1 MNLQKY
7 ILKLLI
13 LTILLGAMVVAC
25 SSDETSEKAS
35 PVPEPDPVVE
45 IDNDGPNVVANAVV
59 PSNNST
65 GVSIGTSVKFAFD
78 ESIEISSVTTA
89 TNCGATVQLSL
100 NNFSSCVP
108 LRSQIDVGNDNR
120 SFTVYPVG
128 NLEYNTKYVLKLTK
142 LIQDSAGNYL
152 ANDSIPLIFTTAA
165 ENTISLTDS
174 VMGEFEQ
181 ILRTAAGYSASQTMR
196 SKSRSV
202 PITSTQIDSIVTG
215 AKIEIANSG
224 LSRSEELNKILEA
237 MLIGS
242 MKGMAGK
249 VTTSSVRK
257 PTLSAVSFGLVKLL
271 PGREKFYTDNSSVI
285 VTNLLKTG
293 VSQLSFTQASNDD
306 VPDAVGGILE
316 GLISA
321 LGTLSFSES
330 ERVNKLVPELL
341 NDTVL
346 ITDKIYTSAE
356 SSFWESMHEQIGEV
370 MVTGMNN
377 WNDWSSMES
386 RWNNHLSAGISSII
400 SNMKQI
406 DGIVPSSAEGF
417 VEKSVYGLFSG
428 STKLNP
434 GNNTTIDGISES
446 VGSALLESAKTVSFG
461 NQYLNLEK
469 TVLRAKVGVEK
480 AYNEN
485 KGKLQLTIVTK
496 LVSGINSKAA
506 SSYPDIKT
514 TIESVLSG
522 GNTVSEFSSDNVI
535 SITSYTSVTND
546 STPTIFFDSKI
557 NGTVSD
563 NCSGSTIAA
572 IVGNNS
578 ITLGFLTDKQY
589 DCSLTIT
596 DYAGGTEITDIPRF
610 TIDTTKPNISDFS
623 IISNTSAT
631 ISATLDASDSAVVAS
646 YYLSE
651 SNTEP
656 TIADTNWQ
664 SYSSRFINYS
674 FANAVAEKKT
684 LYAWVR
690 DQAGNVS
697 SAATA
702 TVQLQDNAAPSNL
715 NISIANGTSHVN
727 SETVKVSIGGT
738 DNFIIGEMLL
748 TEFSQSTPSSS
759 DSRWQNYSTSATYT
773 FLENPIGTKT
783 IYLWLKDTSNN
794 ISTSAQDSVTI
805 DLEKPNT
812 ASIKFVTADNAT
824 FTTIQTVTLLL
835 ESTDNRT
842 NDSGIA
848 GYYYSENSTQ
858 PSIDLADWRST
869 SINKIFSTTLSYKL
883 SDGTGSK
890 TLYAWFKDLA
900 GNVSTVKSVTIE
912 NRAVPNAGDP
922 VTLAQ
927 KLTKYSIKP
936 SQDIYSTIS
945 TNQKLTILEDDNVA
959 RVTELFDAIIRK
971 VDNYSVTSTNAISS
985 IKNDNVTLDFYG
997 EQYVNYNI
1005 NFTDNLS
1012 FMFRGLDNSSGNFS
1026 IDNSKAYEI
1035 HFSGANVG
1043 STITIS
1049 RLDSS
1054 NATITT
1060 SSKTV
1065 TLADNFEPHVAVQHS
1080 NHSGQDTSRYG
1091 QSDNVSSPN
1100 VTSKMIIEFDANPT
1114 NVAST
1119 FDKMIDLY
1127 YYPKFNL
1134 TSSLYDKFGFRD
1146 LADNSSLATIALSAE
1161 DLDNIS
1167 YNAVSDQR
1175 LKNSEIT
1182 PLLAVNSPGSSLNA
1196 FGTTST
1202 GRSDEF
1208 YTTAD
1213 YNAWATTQTI
1223 PAGPTCLY
1231 YTADLSN
1238 VTGSFT
1244 GSWYPSNSAGTA
1256 TTGAS
1261 PISDNDSS
1269 QNTIPTTL
1277 AGYSI
1282 SSTYTVNLTGG
1293 STASAN
1299 ILRGPL
1305 GCGTLSQTVQ
1315 GFVRSVKVSL
1325 TEPISQ
1331 ITNLSNFAS
1340 TTGALGQINIPT
1352 GELSQNIIGITAV
1365 DGKDH
1370 MNIQLTDWRTIDA
1383 SKHFTSDN
1391 QTVVANT
1398 ESGGISKE
1406 SLMQIVGMSDSDNVS
1421 ATAGNGRGV
1430 VFVDASPPLATSI
1443 TTSDTQSEIKLSIT
1457 FDQPVLAG
1465 KGFVVHGYGDN
1476 GSTSAR
1482 TTYVFEPIA
1491 SGGSGSV
1498 YRSRPTSSVFDNTG
1512 ISSATYTSVAA
1523 GNTLTVSIPDNAT
1536 NDYSNF
1542 FNALSHQTTNSLNA
1556 TDNVS
1561 GNNLG
1566 DNQLDGGDPT
1576 FFLNYDNITDYNYNS
1591 WNIVE
1596 YYDSYITNLGGPL
1609 DNRSN
1614 QFGPRLVGSD
1624 SLVPKMIAKNASVSN
1639 DNVFLMEVTDHGLQI
1654 ISAFGT
1660 GADNGSHLMGE
1671 GIYFDDNGTTTTGD
1685 VNNTIDN
1692 SSTAVQ
1698 NDYPL
1703 YRFWNSAG
1711 TNAQDNAS
1719 ANNNTRTRAVIT
1731 FASGTVL
1738 KDDDSDGKAYIKGY
1752 LDNDNTSLT
1761 SQTTTALMRKSAT
1774 LANGF
1779 TVGLPVSAGAFS
1791 VDNNTKLIVGIPN
1804 YTFTTDN
1811 TTADKTSVGSDDI
1824 LVIDGIEVNGVEYVL
1839 HLSPPSVANS
1849 DTGLTATV
1857 SSGSSAYPNLKVYR
1871 KVYLDVNMVGMAADN
1886 KTNSNDRDDPREL
1899 TFNFLE
1905 NIASASA
1912 TYTAGSPINMTGVD
1926 FTESASVSS
1935 NNRATISLS
1944 DPTGTTDSAGRY
1956 VGDGAQISLTATD
1969 FSGNSNTYSLT
1980 FKLGHNQEL
1989 PITNV
1994 NDIGDFNP
2002 IHNLIGSTA
2011 NSSKRA
2017 LQAP

>member
-1 MNLQKY
+1 MNMSKHVFN
-7 ILKLLI
+7 LLI
-13 LTILLGAMVVAC
+13 ISIMLGVLVVAC
-25 SSDETSEKAS
+25 SSDETSESAS

-45 IDNDGPNVVANAVV
+45 IDSTSPNVVANAVV

-128 NLEYNTKYVLKLTK
+128 NLEYDTKYVLKLTK

-152 ANDSIPLIFTTAA
+152 ADDSIPLIFTTAA
-165 ENTISLTDS
+165 ENTISLADS

-181 ILRTAAGYSASQTMR
+181 ILRTAAGYSASQAMR
-196 SKSRSV
+196 SKNRSV

-215 AKIEIANSG
+215 AKNEIANSG
-224 LSRSEELNKILEA
+224 LSGSEELNKILEA

-249 VTTSSVRK
+249 VATSSVRK
-257 PTLSAVSFGLVKLL
+257 PTLSAVSLGLVKLL

-293 VSQLSFTQASNDD
+293 VSQLSFTQASNVD

-321 LGTLSFSES
+321 LGALSFSES

-346 ITDKIYTSAE
+346 ITDTIYTSAE
-356 SSFWESMHEQIGEV
+356 SSFWESIHEQIGEV

-386 RWNNHLSAGISSII
+386 RWNNHLSVGISAII
-400 SNMKQI
+400 NNMKQI

-428 STKLNP
+428 STKLTP
-434 GNNTTIDGISES
+434 GNITTRDEISES
-446 VGSALLESAKTVSFG
+446 VGSALLESAKAVSFG

-496 LVSGINSKAA
+496 LVFGINSKAA

-535 SITSYTSVTND
+535 SITSYASVGND
-546 STPTIFFDSKI
+546 STPTILFDSKI

-563 NCSGSTIAA
+563 NCSGSTIVAV
-572 IVGNNS
+572 VGNNS
-578 ITLGFLTDKQY
+578 ITLGFLTDKHY

-596 DYAGGTEITDIPRF
+596 DYAGGTETTNIPRF

-623 IISNTSAT
+623 ITSNTSAT
-631 ISATLDASDSAVVAS
+631 ISATLNATDSGGVAS
-646 YYLSE
+646 YNLSE

-656 TIADTNWQ
+656 PFADTNWQ
-664 SYSSRFINYS
+664 SYSSQFINYS

-697 SAATA
+697 SVSAA
-702 TVQLQDNAAPSNL
+702 TVQLQDNAAPSSL
-715 NISIANGTSHVN
+715 TLSIANDTSHVN
-727 SETVKVSIGGT
+727 SDTVQVSIGGK
-738 DNFIIGEMLL
+738 DNFMIGKMLL

-773 FLENPIGTKT
+773 FLENPVGTKA

-794 ISTSAQDSVTI
+794 ISTSAQDSVII
-805 DLEKPNT
+805 DLDKPDT
-812 ASIKFVTADNAT
+812 ASIKIVTADNV
-824 FTTIQTVTLLL
+824 TTTNQTVTILL

-842 NDSGIA
+842 DDSGIA
-848 GYYYSENSTQ
+848 GYYYSENATQ
-858 PSIDLADWRST
+858 PSIDSTDWRST
-869 SINKIFSTTLSYKL
+869 SVNKVFSTSLNHKL

-890 TLYAWFKDLA
+890 IVYAWFKDLA
-900 GNVSTVKSVTIE
+900 GNISTVSSDTIE

-922 VTLAQ
+922 VILSQ

-945 TNQKLTILEDDNVA
+945 NNQKLTFLEDDNVA
-959 RVTELFDAIIRK
+959 RITELFDAIIRR
-971 VDNYSVTSTNAISS
+971 VDNYSMTTTNTTSNID
-985 IKNDNVTLDFYG
+985 NDNVTLDFYG
-997 EQYVNYNI
+997 EQYVSYNI

-1012 FMFRGLDNSSGNFS
+1012 YMFRELDNSSGNFS
-1026 IDNSKAYEI
+1026 IDASKAYEI
-1035 HFSGANVG
+1035 HFSGANVD

-1054 NATITT
+1054 NATIPT
-1060 SSKTV
+1060 SAKTV
-1065 TLADNFEPHVAVQHS
+1065 TLADNFEPHVAVQHG

-1091 QSDNVSSPN
+1091 QYDNVSSPN
-1100 VTSKMIIEFDANPT
+1100 VTAKMIIEFDANPT

-1119 FDKMIDLY
+1119 FDKMIDRY

-1146 LADNSSLATIALSAE
+1146 LADNSSLATIASNAE
-1161 DLDNIS
+1161 DLDNVS
-1167 YNAVSDQR
+1167 YDAVSDQR

-1182 PLLAVNSPGSSLNA
+1182 PLLAVNSPGSSSNA

-1223 PAGPTCLY
+1223 PAGPTCSY
-1231 YTADLSN
+1231 YSAQLSN
-1238 VTGSFT
+1238 VTGTFT
-1244 GSWYPSNSAGTA
+1244 GSWYPSSSAGIATA
-1256 TTGAS
+1256 GAT
-1261 PISDNDSS
+1261 PISDSDGN

-1282 SSTYTVNLTGG
+1282 SSTYVVNLTGG
-1293 STASAN
+1293 TTATAN
-1299 ILRGPL
+1299 ILSGPL
-1305 GCGTLSQTVQ
+1305 GCGTPSQTIY
-1315 GFVRSVKVSL
+1315 GFERSVKINL

-1331 ITNLSNFAS
+1331 ITSLSNFAS
-1340 TTGALGQINIPT
+1340 RTGALGQINIPT
-1352 GELSQNIIGITAV
+1352 GELSQNIVSITAV

-1391 QTVVANT
+1391 QTVIANT

-1443 TTSDTQSEIKLSIT
+1443 TTLDTQSEIRLTIT

-1476 GSTSAR
+1476 GSSSVR

-1491 SGGSGSV
+1491 SGGSGIV
-1498 YRSRPTSSVFDNTG
+1498 YRSRSISSVFDNTG
-1512 ISSATYTSVAA
+1512 ISSATYTSVAT

-1542 FNALSHQTTNSLNA
+1542 FSALSHQTTNSLNA

-1561 GNNLG
+1561 GNIFG
-1566 DNQLDGGDPT
+1566 DNHLDDGDPT
-1576 FFLNYDNITDYNYNS
+1576 FFLNYDNITDLNYNS
-1591 WNIVE
+1591 WSIVE
-1596 YYDSYITNLGGPL
+1596 YYDSYITNEGGPL

-1624 SLVPKMIAKNASVSN
+1624 SLVPKMIAKNPSVSN

-1654 ISAFGT
+1654 VKAFGT

-1685 VNNTIDN
+1685 VNNAIDN

-1703 YRFWNSAG
+1703 YRFWNSIG
-1711 TNAQDNAS
+1711 TDSQDNTS
-1719 ANNNTRTRAVIT
+1719 TNNNTRTRAVIT
-1731 FASGTVL
+1731 FNSGTIL
-1738 KDDDSDGKAYIKGY
+1738 TDHDLDGKAYIKGY

-1761 SQTTTALMRKSAT
+1761 TQTTTALMRKSAA
-1774 LANGF
+1774 LANGAATGI
-1779 TVGLPVSAGAFS
+1779 TVDSGSFAT
-1791 VDNNTKLIVGIPN
+1791 DNNTKLIVGIPD

-1811 TTADKTSVGSDDI
+1811 TTVDKTSIGSNDI
-1824 LVIDGIEVNGVEYVL
+1824 LVIDGIEVGGIEYVL
-1839 HLSPPSVANS
+1839 HLSPPSVTNS
-1849 DTGLTATV
+1849 DTGVAETIGSV
-1857 SSGSSAYPNLKVYR
+1857 SGDSLALKVYR
-1871 KVYLDVNMVGMAADN
+1871 KVYLDANMDGIAADN
-1886 KTNSNDRDDPREL
+1886 KTNANDISNPREL
-1899 TFNFLE
+1899 AFNFLE
-1905 NIASASA
+1905 NIASATA
-1912 TYTAGSPINMTGVD
+1912 TYTVGSPTNMTGVD
-1926 FTESASVSS
+1926 FTESAAIV
-1935 NNRATISLS
+1935 NNNQTKVTLS
-1944 DPTGTTDSAGRY
+1944 GPTGTSDSAGRY
-1956 VGDGAQISLTATD
+1956 IGDGAKLSFTVNDI
-1969 FSGNSNTYSLT
+1969 SGNSNTYSITLN
-1980 FKLGHNQEL
+1980 LGHNQETA
-1989 PITNV
+1989 ITNI
-1994 NDIGDFNP
+1994 NDIGNINP
-2002 IHNLIGSTA
+2002 IHNLIESTA
-2011 NSSKRA
+2011 NSSKKA